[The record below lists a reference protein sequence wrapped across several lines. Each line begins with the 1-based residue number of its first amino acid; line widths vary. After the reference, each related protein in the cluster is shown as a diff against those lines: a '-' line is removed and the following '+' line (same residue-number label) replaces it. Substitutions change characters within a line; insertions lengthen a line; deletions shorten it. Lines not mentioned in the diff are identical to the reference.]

1 MRGVTVWSRGRGWL
15 AANGVLSVVALTAA
29 CQAATAAPAAVRS
42 SAAAYSAPTGPVVAL
57 GDSYTAG
64 ALLPINRGA
73 KPPGCLRSAKAY
85 PTLVADALR
94 APLTDAACASAGVKN
109 MTEAQPTYMGT
120 NPPQLSALAPDD
132 RMVLLTLSG
141 DDMGFLNVVKQCVA
155 LSFTRPWGSPCA
167 AHYTK
172 GGTDQL
178 AAGVAAEGT
187 KMSQVLT
194 EIAVRA
200 PQARIVVVGYPDV
213 FPQSGGCWPA
223 VPIANGDVAY
233 LRGLEVKANA
243 MLAAAARAAG
253 ATFVNTYAPTI
264 GHDFCRPESVRDV
277 EGLVPGSLALPFHP
291 NARGQ
296 QAMANAVLKAI
307 KG

>member
-1 MRGVTVWSRGRGWL
+1 
-15 AANGVLSVVALTAA
+15 
-29 CQAATAAPAAVRS
+29 
-42 SAAAYSAPTGPVVAL
+42 
-57 GDSYTAG
+57 
-64 ALLPINRGA
+64 
-73 KPPGCLRSAKAY
+73 
-85 PTLVADALR
+85 
-94 APLTDAACASAGVKN
+94 
-109 MTEAQPTYMGT
+109 MTEAQRTYLGT

-141 DDMGFLNVVKQCVA
+141 DDMGFLNVVKECVA
-155 LSFTRPWGSPCA
+155 LSFAQPWGSPCA
-167 AHYTK
+167 AHYVK

-178 AAGVAAEGT
+178 AAGVAAEGP
-187 KMSQVLT
+187 KMSQVLA

-200 PQARIVVVGYPDV
+200 PRARIVVVGYPDV

-223 VPIANGDVAY
+223 VPVANGDVAY

-264 GHDFCRPESVRDV
+264 GHDFCQPESVRDV
-277 EGLVPGSLALPFHP
+277 EGLVPGSLTLPFHP

-296 QAMANAVLKAI
+296 QAMANAVLRAI

>member
-1 MRGVTVWSRGRGWL
+1 MWSRVRGWV
-15 AANGVLSVVALTAA
+15 AATGVLSAVVLTAA
-29 CQAATAAPAAVRS
+29 CQAATAAPAAPAAVRS
-42 SAAAYSAPTGPVVAL
+42 SAAYSAPTGPVVAL

-64 ALLPINRGA
+64 ALLPVNTGA
-73 KPPGCLRSAKAY
+73 KPAGCLRSAKAY
-85 PTLVADALR
+85 PTLVAKALG

-109 MTEAQPTYMGT
+109 MTEAQPTYLGT

-141 DDMGFLNVVKQCVA
+141 DDMGFLNVIKECVG

-178 AAGVAAEGT
+178 AAGVAAEGP

-200 PQARIVVVGYPDV
+200 PRARIVV
-213 FPQSGGCWPA
+213 
-223 VPIANGDVAY
+223 
-233 LRGLEVKANA
+233 
-243 MLAAAARAAG
+243 
-253 ATFVNTYAPTI
+253 
-264 GHDFCRPESVRDV
+264 
-277 EGLVPGSLALPFHP
+277 
-291 NARGQ
+291 
-296 QAMANAVLKAI
+296 
-307 KG
+307 

>member
-1 MRGVTVWSRGRGWL
+1 MWSRVRGWV
-15 AANGVLSVVALTAA
+15 AATGVLSVVAVTVA
-29 CQAATAAPAAVRS
+29 CQAATAAAPAAPAAVRS

-64 ALLPINRGA
+64 ALLPISTGA
-73 KPPGCLRSAKAY
+73 KPAGCLRSAKAY
-85 PTLVADALR
+85 PTLVAKALG

-109 MTEAQPTYMGT
+109 MTEAQPTYLGT

-141 DDMGFLNVVKQCVA
+141 DDMGFLNVVKECVG

-178 AAGVAAEGT
+178 AAGVAAEGP

-200 PQARIVVVGYPDV
+200 PRARIVVVGYPDV

-233 LRGLEVKANA
+233 LRELEVKANA
-243 MLAAAARAAG
+243 MLAATARAAG
-253 ATFVNTYAPTI
+253 ATFVNTYTPTI
-264 GHDFCRPESVRDV
+264 GHDFCQPESVRDV

-296 QAMANAVLKAI
+296 QAMANAVLKAVR
-307 KG
+307 G